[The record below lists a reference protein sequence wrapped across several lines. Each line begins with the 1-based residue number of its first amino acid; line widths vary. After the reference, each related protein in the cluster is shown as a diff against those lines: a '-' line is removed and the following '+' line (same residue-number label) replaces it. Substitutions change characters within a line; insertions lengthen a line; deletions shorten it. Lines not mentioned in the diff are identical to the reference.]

1 LFRQLAGLT
10 VGIDLGTT
18 YSCVAVVQPG
28 GLVEVI
34 PNQYGNRITPS
45 VVAFTREEGR
55 LVGDAAKNQMTMN
68 PSNTVYDVKRLIGRE
83 WTDQVVQE
91 EILHLPFKVKGGKHR
106 PLIQVETN
114 LGNTTLSPE
123 QVSAMVLTYMK
134 TTAEEYLEKKIT
146 DAVITVPAY
155 FDDKQR
161 QATKDAAKIAGL
173 NALRIINEPT
183 AAAMAF
189 GFETGHEK
197 LRNILVYD
205 LGGGT
210 FDVSIL
216 SLENGVYQVLATS
229 GDTRLGGVDFDLNV
243 FDYFAQE
250 FQEKHGKNI
259 KYYSTASE
267 KLKREAEKAKRSLST
282 KQSVAVEIDSLLPG
296 IEFQTTLSRSTFER
310 LNLKLFKKTLDYVTQ
325 ALNDSDLDKQEI
337 DEVVLVGG
345 SSKIP
350 KIQKLLKEYFDG
362 REIKRSINPDES
374 VAVGAAIQAG
384 ILSGQQDVEELLLLD
399 VTPIS
404 LGVETKGGIFNKI
417 VAKNTQIPVVAEE
430 KFSTV
435 QDNQD
440 SVDILVYQGER
451 TLVKENK
458 LLASFTL
465 SGIPPAP
472 LGVPEIIV
480 KFHIDK
486 DGILTVTA
494 KEKSG
499 SSKKIQVDRSKY
511 HLSSEVINKLIKE
524 AKKFEDED
532 NKIKER
538 IESRNGLESYVY
550 NIRNRFND
558 WEDLGGKV
566 SHQEK
571 KEIDAI
577 VNEKVAWMEDN
588 EDASIWEFRRQK
600 NRMEDKINLILDKLA
615 NSEEVQ
621 DRWED
626 EL

>member
-1 LFRQLAGLT
+1 
-10 VGIDLGTT
+10 
-18 YSCVAVVQPG
+18 
-28 GLVEVI
+28 
-34 PNQYGNRITPS
+34 
-45 VVAFTREEGR
+45 
-55 LVGDAAKNQMTMN
+55 M
-68 PSNTVYDVKRLIGRE
+68 
-83 WTDQVVQE
+83 
-91 EILHLPFKVKGGKHR
+91 
-106 PLIQVETN
+106 
-114 LGNTTLSPE
+114 
-123 QVSAMVLTYMK
+123 
-134 TTAEEYLEKKIT
+134 
-146 DAVITVPAY
+146 
-155 FDDKQR
+155 
-161 QATKDAAKIAGL
+161 
-173 NALRIINEPT
+173 RIINEPT

-350 KIQKLLKEYFDG
+350 KIQKLLKEYFNG

-384 ILSGQQDVEELLLLD
+384 ILSGQQDFEELLLLD

-417 VAKNTQIPVVAEE
+417 VAKNTPIPVVAEE